1 MRRFLTAGSAALA
14 IVIPATAEAKP
25 GRRHVIQYER
35 AYTHAA
41 RAFGRRAVGC
51 RLLKSCR
58 GRVSDARMVASTR
71 VLHRMFA
78 PVPVES
84 VTSSAPVAV
93 QATVSAVS
101 PGSLPAC
108 TWQPES
114 GGNPS
119 AVNPQSGAGGYYQ
132 VLPSTWRAYGG
143 TGLPQ
148 DAPMSEQTA
157 VAERV
162 MAGQGPSAW
171 VNCGGGR

>member
-14 IVIPATAEAKP
+14 IVVPATADAKP

-51 RLLKSCR
+51 RLLKTCR

-78 PVPVES
+78 PPPVT
-84 VTSSAPVAV
+84 VTATVAPAV

-101 PGSLPAC
+101 PGSLPSC

-119 AVNPQSGAGGYYQ
+119 AVNPQTGAGGYYQ
-132 VLPSTWRAYGG
+132 IVPSTWAAFGG

-157 VAERV
+157 VAQRV
-162 MAGQGPSAW
+162 MAGQGPGAW
-171 VNCGGGR
+171 VNCGGR

>member
-14 IVIPATAEAKP
+14 IVVPATADAKP
-25 GRRHVIQYER
+25 VKRRHIVQYER
-35 AYTHAA
+35 AYGHVA
-41 RAFGRRAVGC
+41 RVFGRRVPGRNIVRHGLAHGRLTDAVVV
-51 RLLKSCR
+51 R
-58 GRVSDARMVASTR
+58 STN

-78 PVPVES
+78 PPPVT
-84 VTSSAPVAV
+84 VTSVAPAV

-119 AVNPQSGAGGYYQ
+119 ALNPQSGAGGYYQ
-132 VLPSTWRAYGG
+132 IVPSTWAAFGG
-143 TGLPQ
+143 SGLPQ

-171 VNCGGGR
+171 VNCG